1 MSTIEKTTH
10 FDKEGN
16 IFFVV
21 DCGPEDFLRILDMYD
36 SYMPEAVAQGL
47 PPTNKDTRH
56 TWLFS
61 LLHSGENFAA
71 LMEGRVVG
79 HGALLVNME
88 KQDGEYLIFV
98 ANPFRKRG
106 IASILTE
113 STIIKARQIGLTSI
127 WLTVESDNFRAIKL
141 YRKMGFVFCEAGLSE
156 RKMTLML

>member
-1 MSTIEKTTH
+1 MSTIEKTSH

-21 DCGPEDFLRILDMYD
+21 NCGPEDFLRILDMYD

-47 PPTNKDTRH
+47 PPTNKTTRH

-71 LMEGRVVG
+71 IMEGRVVG
-79 HGALLVNME
+79 HGALLVNMDRL
-88 KQDGEYLIFV
+88 DGEYLIFV

-106 IASILTE
+106 IASVITELT
-113 STIIKARQIGLTSI
+113 IDKARGLGLKSL
-127 WLTVESDNFRAIKL
+127 WLTVESGNFRAIKL
-141 YRKMGFVFCEAGLSE
+141 YKKMGFEFCDTGLSE
-156 RKMTLML
+156 RKMTLIL